1 MTVPCHNPL
10 YIKELN
16 QESPTRPL
24 IFNAVLALDAA
35 VVFRVVSLVPDSRK
49 SV

>member
-10 YIKELN
+10 DIKELS
-16 QESPTRPL
+16 QEFPNRPL
-24 IFNAVLALDAA
+24 TFNAVLALDAA
-35 VVFRVVSLVPDSRK
+35 VVFRVVSPVPDSRK